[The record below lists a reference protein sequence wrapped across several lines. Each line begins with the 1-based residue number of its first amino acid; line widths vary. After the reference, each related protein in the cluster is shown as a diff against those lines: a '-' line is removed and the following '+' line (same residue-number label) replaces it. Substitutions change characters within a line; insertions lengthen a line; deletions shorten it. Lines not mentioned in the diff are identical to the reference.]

1 MLMVRLAEAMI
12 AHRDELGD
20 GPPMRRITALIAAG
34 FGVTKQLPPEHQ
46 VAWRELATDLLRVL
60 DSHGTGL
67 LITIDEIHAVD
78 RGDLLELAAA
88 IQHLIRED
96 LPISLLT
103 AGIPKAV
110 SDLLNED
117 VSTFLRRADR
127 IDLGHV
133 PLSEIP
139 VAHQI

>member
-1 MLMVRLAEAMI
+1 M
-12 AHRDELGD
+12 
-20 GPPMRRITALIAAG
+20 
-34 FGVTKQLPPEHQ
+34 
-46 VAWRELATDLLRVL
+46 
-60 DSHGTGL
+60 

-78 RGDLLELAAA
+78 RGDLLELAGI
-88 IQHLIRED
+88 IQHLIRGD

-139 VAHQI
+139 AAHQI